1 MKSLLKYAVW
11 ALVIGLLLYGFDA
24 LAQSGT
30 GSGNEG
36 AFKKAANIMINTF
49 KNVRMIVYILGAF
62 GLIGIAVGAIM
73 GKINFKWLGVLAI
86 GLAIVAG
93 ADAIIK
99 YATKSSD
106 RNATADGNYGDTQFF
121 DGSGNN

>member
-1 MKSLLKYAVW
+1 MKTLLKC
-11 ALVIGLLLYGFDA
+11 ALFAIVMGLLLYGFDA
-24 LAQSGT
+24 WATGT
-30 GSGNEG
+30 EG
-36 AFKKAANIMINTF
+36 PFKRAANIMIVTF

-73 GKINFKWLGVLAI
+73 GKINFKWLAVLAI

-99 YATKSSD
+99 YATMNNQHTTVDSD
-106 RNATADGNYGDTQFF
+106 ATTYGDAEFF
-121 DGSGNN
+121 K

>member
-1 MKSLLKYAVW
+1 MKTLLKYAVW
-11 ALVIGLLLYGFDA
+11 ALVIGLFLYGFEA
-24 LAQSGT
+24 LAAETAGGETNS
-30 GSGNEG
+30 
-36 AFKKAANIMINTF
+36 AFKRAADIMTTTF

-73 GKINFKWLGVLAI
+73 GKINFKWLAVLAI

-99 YATKSSD
+99 YATKGEGRSD
-106 RNATADGNYGDTQFF
+106 PGDAYGDESFF
-121 DGSGNN
+121 GESSKS

>member
-1 MKSLLKYAVW
+1 MKTLLRYAVW
-11 ALVIGLLLYGFDA
+11 ALVIGLFLYGFDA
-24 LAQSGT
+24 LAAPNGGT
-30 GSGNEG
+30 GNNS
-36 AFKKAANIMINTF
+36 AFQRAADIMTKTF

-73 GKINFKWLGVLAI
+73 GKINFKWLAVLAI

-99 YATKSSD
+99 YATKGEGQD
-106 RNATADGNYGDTQFF
+106 NENDTYGDKTFF
-121 DGSGNN
+121 DGKQ

>member
-1 MKSLLKYAVW
+1 MKTLLKYAMW
-11 ALVIGLLLYGFDA
+11 ALVIGLFLYGFEA
-24 LAQSGT
+24 LAQADVA
-30 GSGNEG
+30 GNS
-36 AFKKAANIMINTF
+36 AFQRAANVMTTTF

-73 GKINFKWLGVLAI
+73 GKINFKWLAVLAI

-99 YATKSSD
+99 YATTSSE
-106 RNATADGNYGDTQFF
+106 REGAKADSQYGDDAFF
-121 DGSGNN
+121 GGSN